1 MEVEVPDPTPP
12 ILQVRGMSKTF
23 SGQTVLRDVAFEL
36 LAGEIHALVGENG
49 SGKSTF
55 IKCLAGYYTPEPGT
69 EIKVAGRSLNLP
81 YTPSEALTYGFSFI
95 HQNLALIPSMS
106 VAENLAVT
114 TGFETTAGW
123 KIRWGA
129 LRQKAQ
135 QALGLF
141 GAHIDPARLVGDLP
155 QTDRTLVAIA
165 RGLQGRKESRRV
177 LVLDEPTA
185 ALADAEARRL
195 FTALRTIAAEGVGI
209 IYVSHKLGEILELAA
224 RVTAFRDGRQVGT
237 VTAKGLTERNLVSLI
252 IGRPLEAYYP
262 PTTERGAE
270 DTLLDVK
277 ALSGVRVRQV
287 SFTAGRGEI
296 VGVAGLLGA
305 GRSELGRLVFGAQK
319 RSSGRMTLAGQPFA
333 PSGSAEGLRRGVCLV
348 PQDRLGQGGVGRM
361 TVAENITLPTLKE
374 FWRAGRLDKRAER
387 RAVVGLMERF
397 NVRPRNPDAIFG
409 TLSGGNQQK
418 AILARALRQKPR
430 LLILD
435 EPVQGIDIG
444 SKVEIYALIERVAA
458 QGMTVLLINSDF
470 QDLSRLCHRVLVL
483 HNGEIEYE
491 LSGADLTSDR
501 ITELVY
507 LRKEKVQ

>member
-1 MEVEVPDPTPP
+1 MEVKIKDLSPP
-12 ILQVRGMSKTF
+12 ILEVREMSKAF
-23 SGQTVLRDVAFEL
+23 SAQTVLRDVSFEL

-55 IKCLAGYYTPEPGT
+55 IKCLAGYHTPEPGA
-69 EIKVAGRSLNLP
+69 EIKVAGRSLSLP
-81 YTPSEALTYGFSFI
+81 YAPSEALGHGFSFI
-95 HQNLALIPSMS
+95 HQNLALIPSMT
-106 VAENLAVT
+106 VAENLAIIA
-114 TGFETTAGW
+114 GFQTAAGW
-123 KIRWGA
+123 KIRWSA
-129 LRQKAQ
+129 LHERAR

-141 GAHIDPARLVGDLP
+141 GAHIDPTHLVADLP

-165 RGLQGRKESRRV
+165 RGLQGQKERRRI

-185 ALADAEARRL
+185 ALAEAESRRL
-195 FTALRTIAAEGVGI
+195 FAALRTIAAEGVGI
-209 IYVSHKLGEILELAA
+209 IYVSHKLGEILELAD

-237 VTAKGLTERNLVSLI
+237 VSANGLTERGLVSLI

-262 PTTERGAE
+262 TTVERRTE
-270 DTLLDVK
+270 DTLLEVTG
-277 ALSGVRVRQV
+277 LSGVRVRRV

-296 VGVAGLLGA
+296 VGIAGLLGA

-319 RSSGRMTLAGQPFA
+319 RSSGKMTLAGKPFA
-333 PSGSAEGLRRGVCLV
+333 PSGAAESLRRGLCLV

-361 TVAENITLPTLKE
+361 TVAENITLPTLGE
-374 FWRAGRLDKRAER
+374 FWRAGRLDKRSER
-387 RAVVGLMERF
+387 RAVAGLMERF
-397 NVRPRNPDAIFG
+397 NVRPRNPDAIFA

-444 SKVEIYALIERVAA
+444 SKVEIYTLIEQVAA
-458 QGMTVLLINSDF
+458 EGMAVLLINSDF
-470 QDLSRLCHRVLVL
+470 EDLARLCHRVLVL
-483 HNGEIEYE
+483 RNGEIEYE
-491 LSGADLTSDR
+491 LSGVDLTSDR

-507 LRKEKVQ
+507 LRRERAQ